1 MRIRRGSRDN
11 AGMRVAWLAAVGWY
25 LTVSLAAAQPA
36 TGNALRDRILAAAQ
50 GAFYGWELAADGGQQ
65 DDDVFVQWRRGR
77 LLLDVACAR
86 YLSPDQAVAALRELR
101 RFISP
106 GVPVP
111 LPGVADEAYS
121 IGPHGLSST
130 WTFYFARRTY
140 TCRIGSAPEP
150 DARRLMEIVI
160 SSIDAS

>member
-1 MRIRRGSRDN
+1 MQARGGSRDN
-11 AGMRVAWLAAVGWY
+11 AGMRVAWLAGVGWY
-25 LTVSLAAAQPA
+25 LAASIAAAQPA
-36 TGNALRDRILAAAQ
+36 TVPTLSDRILDAAR
-50 GAFYGWELAADGGQQ
+50 GAFDGWKLAPDGGQQ
-65 DDDVFVQWRRGR
+65 DDDVFVQWRRDG

-86 YLSPDQAVAALRELR
+86 YLSPEQAVAALRELR
-101 RFISP
+101 RFMSA
-106 GVPVP
+106 GVPAP

-121 IGPHGLSST
+121 IGPDGLSST
-130 WTFYFARRTY
+130 WTFYFARGTY